1 MNNIITKSSFL
12 QISNCKFIVN
22 NNIYQLRNIF
32 CLEISG
38 GGGLRPSLNLSGGA
52 NVPRPPCIHPWLE
65 EFTGEHGEL
74 NEYAWRIKET

>member
-38 GGGLRPSLNLSGGA
+38 GGGYAPPWICQGGRMSPAPLVSTPGWRNLLENTGSLMNM
-52 NVPRPPCIHPWLE
+52 
-65 EFTGEHGEL
+65 HGE
-74 NEYAWRIKET
+74 